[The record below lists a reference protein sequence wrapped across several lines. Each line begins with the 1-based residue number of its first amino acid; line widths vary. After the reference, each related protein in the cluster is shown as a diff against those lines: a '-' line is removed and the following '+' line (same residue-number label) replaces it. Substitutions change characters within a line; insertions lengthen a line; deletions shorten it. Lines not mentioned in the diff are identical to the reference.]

1 MKPTKPL
8 WFLVEHEHDNPV
20 SFFVEG
26 RVVISPYMFINE
38 RDALA
43 AVEDDHWPDE
53 VASKIVARPGPHTLF
68 LEALKAG
75 FPNTQPKPPD
85 VFSINGEPGTMLSGL
100 VPLTKDGAI
109 FVDQV
114 SNTTFWSELSEFP
127 GALHTHAVEAM
138 NIALGFSG
146 PN

>member
-1 MKPTKPL
+1 MSKPL

-26 RVVISPYMFINE
+26 QVIISPYLYVKE

-43 AVEDDHWPDE
+43 AAEDDQWPE
-53 VASKIVARPGPHTLF
+53 GLGEQIVARPGPHHLF
-68 LEALKAG
+68 IEALKSG
-75 FPNTQPKPPD
+75 FPNTRPKSPD
-85 VFSINGEPGTMLSGL
+85 AFSLNGEPGTMISGL
-100 VPLTKDGAI
+100 IPLTADGAA
-109 FVDQV
+109 FVDRV
-114 SNTTFWSELSEFP
+114 NETTFWGEIAQFP
-127 GALHTHAVEAM
+127 GALHRHAIEAV